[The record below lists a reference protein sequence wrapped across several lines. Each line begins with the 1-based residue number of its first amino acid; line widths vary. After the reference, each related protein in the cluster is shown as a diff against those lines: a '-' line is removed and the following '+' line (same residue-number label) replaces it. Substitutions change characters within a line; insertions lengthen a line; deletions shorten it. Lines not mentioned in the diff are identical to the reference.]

1 MHGKKILIIM
11 LLAVLFCA
19 GWGIVPVAASEQDVF
34 GSEWMSG
41 VYFTD
46 PSFLSPN
53 WTAPAVT
60 SSFADPSFLSKD
72 WTVPNLN
79 APSATGSSSS
89 PDLALLYTDPSF
101 FSSGWK
107 VPTVSPLA
115 DPTFTSP
122 NWTVPTITPFADQN
136 FESANW
142 SVPSISN
149 ADPLLQV
156 YIYNP
161 GSADPFTVP
170 DQSQKNNLPSY
181 DPFASS
187 PGPGWTTGGYLF

>member
-1 MHGKKILIIM
+1 MGVMYNRKMITILIFGV
-11 LLAVLFCA
+11 LLLGTSGV
-19 GWGIVPVAASEQDVF
+19 VTVSAASGQSVF
-34 GSEWMSG
+34 GSGDMGAS
-41 VYFTD
+41 YFTD
-46 PSFLSPN
+46 PSFLSPD
-53 WTAPAVT
+53 WSAAPVT
-60 SSFADPSFLSKD
+60 STFADPSFLSKD

-79 APSATGSSSS
+79 SPSTTS
-89 PDLALLYTDPSF
+89 PDLSLLYADPSF
-101 FSSGWK
+101 FSPGWK
-107 VPTVSPLA
+107 VPIVSPFA

-136 FESANW
+136 FENANW
-142 SVPSISN
+142 SVPAISS

-161 GSADPFTVP
+161 GSSSPFTVP

-181 DPFASS
+181 DPFASN